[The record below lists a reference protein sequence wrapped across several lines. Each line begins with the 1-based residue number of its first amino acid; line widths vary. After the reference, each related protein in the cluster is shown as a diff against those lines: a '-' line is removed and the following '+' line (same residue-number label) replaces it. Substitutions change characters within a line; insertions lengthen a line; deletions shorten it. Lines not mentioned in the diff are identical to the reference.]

1 MPFITF
7 KLTPFNVAS
16 RISLQFEK
24 NTSHSGL
31 PTYRYVPPKS
41 TLGSHIDEDLSTRN
55 VNKSYY
61 CLDHQGFAC
70 LKSGVFN
77 MEPCK
82 VTPDTPRGSPIAL
95 SWPHFYQADPS
106 FLAAV
111 SGLNP
116 NKEKHQFYLDVSPEF
131 GIPLA
136 VRPRLQINAIIRKDE
151 DIESMRLGT
160 KKYKNFNTKVMFSVN
175 LLMN

>member
-1 MPFITF
+1 
-7 KLTPFNVAS
+7 
-16 RISLQFEK
+16 
-24 NTSHSGL
+24 
-31 PTYRYVPPKS
+31 
-41 TLGSHIDEDLSTRN
+41 
-55 VNKSYY
+55 
-61 CLDHQGFAC
+61 
-70 LKSGVFN
+70 

-111 SGLNP
+111 SGLHP

-175 LLMN
+175 LLMNWFCLLAFTQKYYQYIRFQHFDDGEF

>member
-1 MPFITF
+1 
-7 KLTPFNVAS
+7 
-16 RISLQFEK
+16 
-24 NTSHSGL
+24 
-31 PTYRYVPPKS
+31 
-41 TLGSHIDEDLSTRN
+41 
-55 VNKSYY
+55 
-61 CLDHQGFAC
+61 
-70 LKSGVFN
+70 

-106 FLAAV
+106 YQAAV

-136 VRPRLQINAIIRKDE
+136 VRPRLQINAIIRKDK
-151 DIESMRLGT
+151 DIESMR
-160 KKYKNFNTKVMFSVN
+160 
-175 LLMN
+175 